1 MAVGFKVKYYWYQVG
16 TSDFLHAF
24 FSTICFNLENKK
36 WGSKYPYIMNK
47 LYSYCLK
54 YEDIDNAIIE
64 LNEIKNKLQYYPP
77 EKVVQ
82 DIENLSKQPP
92 WGDNISNDITDLSN
106 YFITSEGEDLIS
118 VIQSAL
124 EKAKELKTS
133 IKIVNI

>member
-77 EKVVQ
+77 EKVVW

>member
-64 LNEIKNKLQYYPP
+64 LNEIKNKLKYYPP
-77 EKVVQ
+77 EKVVW

>member
-64 LNEIKNKLQYYPP
+64 LNEIKNK
-77 EKVVQ
+77 
-82 DIENLSKQPP
+82 
-92 WGDNISNDITDLSN
+92 
-106 YFITSEGEDLIS
+106 
-118 VIQSAL
+118 
-124 EKAKELKTS
+124 
-133 IKIVNI
+133 